1 MIRERAVTVRHFPET
16 FAGKQIS
23 DFFSEIKRCLDV
35 DRPCLVLDCSQL
47 SQLDKRIMLVL
58 LDCLEEAMK
67 RNGDVRL
74 AGVSPQARAA
84 LKTTDADTLFSLF
97 DTTADAIA
105 SFHRRAMAPPLRART
120 QRTKHFAS

>member
-1 MIRERAVTVRHFPET
+1 MIRERVVTVRHFPET
-16 FAGKQIS
+16 LSDRQIS

-47 SQLDKRIMLVL
+47 SQMDKHIVLLL

-84 LKTTDADTLFSLF
+84 LKATHADALFILSE
-97 DTTADAIA
+97 TVADAIA
-105 SFHRRAMAPPLRART
+105 SFQRRGRTLPSRAPT
-120 QRTKHFAS
+120 QCIKHIVP